1 MARREKMTADGLADL
16 VRRCEDMMSELHEM
30 SARADASFGDD
41 HARGLATARVVQAI
55 NGMVWAGAELNSK
68 IIAMLAMT
76 EEAANLEAAL
86 RTRMAEKALSAGPST
101 ELAVDEALLLRQISA
116 GRASSGR

>member
-1 MARREKMTADGLADL
+1 MARREKMTMTAEGLADL
-16 VRRCEDMMSELHEM
+16 VRRCEDMMSEMHEM

-41 HARGLATARVVQAI
+41 HVRGLATARLIQAI

-76 EEAANLEAAL
+76 EDAANLEAKL
-86 RTRMAEKALSAGPST
+86 RTRMEQKET
-101 ELAVDEALLLRQISA
+101 T
-116 GRASSGR
+116 